1 MSLTVTTA
9 RSLGRA
15 LSLWVLSLWKTKM
28 RFPRATLLSCISP
41 QQQLTPLA
49 GGKDRDMGTSLPAG
63 TPRPHPVQRDA
74 PRWWGRREDGAPLGT
89 LSTVWGAEQ
98 RSCSPLILPQPLLG
112 YGIKQPHGKLPRQLT
127 AAQGISPQ
135 ERTQLV
141 GLARV
146 TNGSVLLASKAWAE
160 LRLHHAALRAPSLP
174 EGAAMSTGR
183 VSLPQARLHSETFQ
197 KSYSGT
203 IIPFWKWIKLK
214 RKKALLFWNMSI
226 RRGASAEAVVWE
238 ELF

>member
-1 MSLTVTTA
+1 MSASWATP
-9 RSLGRA
+9 SP
-15 LSLWVLSLWKTKM
+15 
-28 RFPRATLLSCISP
+28 PRAE
-41 QQQLTPLA
+41 
-49 GGKDRDMGTSLPAG
+49 LP
-63 TPRPHPVQRDA
+63 VDA
-74 PRWWGRREDGAPLGT
+74 PRWWGRREVGAPLGM
-89 LSTVWGAEQ
+89 LSTIWGAEQ
-98 RSCSPLILPQPLLG
+98 RSCSLLTLSQPLLG
-112 YGIKQPHGKLPRQLT
+112 YGIKQPHENLPRQLT

-135 ERTQLV
+135 EWTQLV

-160 LRLHHAALRAPSLP
+160 LRLHHAALRAQSLP